1 MAQLRID
8 RVTKR
13 FGRTEV
19 LKGIDLD
26 IADGE
31 FIVLLGAS
39 GCGKSTL
46 LRIIAGLETQTSG
59 HISIGDRVVD
69 NLPPARRGIAMVFQ
83 SYALYPHLDVAG
95 NWAMGLK
102 QAGESGELIAERT
115 REAARIL
122 AMESLLKRRP
132 SELSGGQRQRVA
144 IGRAIVRHPQVFLF
158 DEPLSNLD
166 AALRAQV
173 RFEIARLHKQL
184 GATMVYVT
192 HDQVEAMTLADRI
205 VVMDKGIVQQVG
217 SPEELYRRPAN
228 LFVAGFI
235 GSPKMNFL
243 KGELTAPGEVRLA
256 GGGNV
261 AVGGEP
267 SRNSGEVSVQ
277 PSSDAPVAMISSR
290 AFSGGKLWH
299 RTGDA
304 ARLDDQGRLWL
315 LGRREAAS
323 GGLFPFA
330 VETAALSWPGVRQ
343 AALLAGDGRAKLALS
358 GDGLDPAAL
367 QERAGRLGPIDVVI
381 LREVPMDKRHNSKAD
396 YARLRKLLA

>member
-1 MAQLRID
+1 MAKLKID
-8 RVTKR
+8 QIRKS
-13 FGRTEV
+13 FGKTDV
-19 LKGIDLD
+19 LKGVNID

-59 HISIGDRVVD
+59 HLSIGNQVVD

-102 QAGESGELIAERT
+102 QAGESSELIAERT
-115 REAARIL
+115 KEAARIL
-122 AMESLLKRRP
+122 AMDNLLKRKP

-243 KGELTAPGEVRLA
+243 KGQLGGPGEVKLSGGANLALEGPPPPRADGEVVLGVRPDGFSVTEPDASALRGRIVLNEYLGRESYLHLDLANGESAVVEVSPDLHLPVGRDVGLAVKPGAAHLFVAANQQRLA
-256 GGGNV
+256 
-261 AVGGEP
+261 A
-267 SRNSGEVSVQ
+267 
-277 PSSDAPVAMISSR
+277 
-290 AFSGGKLWH
+290 
-299 RTGDA
+299 
-304 ARLDDQGRLWL
+304 
-315 LGRREAAS
+315 
-323 GGLFPFA
+323 
-330 VETAALSWPGVRQ
+330 
-343 AALLAGDGRAKLALS
+343 
-358 GDGLDPAAL
+358 
-367 QERAGRLGPIDVVI
+367 
-381 LREVPMDKRHNSKAD
+381 
-396 YARLRKLLA
+396 

>member
-1 MAQLRID
+1 MAQLKID
-8 RVTKR
+8 QVRKS
-13 FGRTEV
+13 FGKTDV
-19 LKGIDLD
+19 LKGVNLD

-59 HISIGDRVVD
+59 RISIGGQVVD
-69 NLPPARRGIAMVFQ
+69 HLPPARRGIAMVFQ

-102 QAGESGELIAERT
+102 QAGETPQLIEERT
-115 REAARIL
+115 KEAARIL
-122 AMESLLKRRP
+122 AMESLLQRKP

-144 IGRAIVRHPQVFLF
+144 IGRAIVRHPEVFLF

-166 AALRAQV
+166 AALRSTV

-205 VVMDKGIVQQVG
+205 VVMDKGVVQQVG
-217 SPEELYRRPAN
+217 TPEELYRRPAN

-243 KGELTAPGEVRLA
+243 TGEWDSGGQIRLMGGGSLAVGERPATANGGELVVGVRPDGFAVTEPAASPLRGRIVLNEYLGRESYLHLDLDDGSTAVVEVSPDLHLPAGEDVGLAVKPGAAHLFATADQRRLA
-256 GGGNV
+256 
-261 AVGGEP
+261 A
-267 SRNSGEVSVQ
+267 
-277 PSSDAPVAMISSR
+277 
-290 AFSGGKLWH
+290 
-299 RTGDA
+299 
-304 ARLDDQGRLWL
+304 
-315 LGRREAAS
+315 
-323 GGLFPFA
+323 
-330 VETAALSWPGVRQ
+330 
-343 AALLAGDGRAKLALS
+343 
-358 GDGLDPAAL
+358 
-367 QERAGRLGPIDVVI
+367 
-381 LREVPMDKRHNSKAD
+381 
-396 YARLRKLLA
+396 

>member
-1 MAQLRID
+1 MAKLKID
-8 RVTKR
+8 QIRKS
-13 FGRTEV
+13 FGKTDV
-19 LKGIDLD
+19 LKGVDLD

-59 HISIGDRVVD
+59 RISIGGEVVD
-69 NLPPARRGIAMVFQ
+69 SLPPARRGIAMVFQ

-102 QAGESGELIAERT
+102 QAGETQQLIEERT
-115 REAARIL
+115 KEAARIL
-122 AMESLLKRRP
+122 AMESLLRRKP

-144 IGRAIVRHPQVFLF
+144 IGRAIVRHPKVFLF

-166 AALRAQV
+166 AALRSTV

-205 VVMDKGIVQQVG
+205 VVMDKGVVQQVG
-217 SPEELYRRPAN
+217 TPEELYRRPAN

-243 KGELTAPGEVRLA
+243 KGQWAGPGEIRLA
-256 GGGNV
+256 GGPSVAIGNGTAPAGQGELV
-261 AVGGEP
+261 LGVRPDGFAVTEPAGNSLRGTIVLNEYLGRESYLHLDLEDGGTAVV
-267 SRNSGEVSVQ
+267 EVS
-277 PSSDAPVAMISSR
+277 PDLHLP
-290 AFSGGKLWH
+290 
-299 RTGDA
+299 
-304 ARLDDQGRLWL
+304 
-315 LGRREAAS
+315 
-323 GGLFPFA
+323 
-330 VETAALSWPGVRQ
+330 
-343 AALLAGDGRAKLALS
+343 AGDSVGLTVKPGAAHLFATADQRRLA
-358 GDGLDPAAL
+358 A
-367 QERAGRLGPIDVVI
+367 
-381 LREVPMDKRHNSKAD
+381 
-396 YARLRKLLA
+396 

>member
-1 MAQLRID
+1 MAKLKID
-8 RVTKR
+8 QIRKS
-13 FGRTEV
+13 FGKTDV
-19 LKGIDLD
+19 LKGVDLD

-46 LRIIAGLETQTSG
+46 AADHRRAGDADLGADQHRRPGGRQSAAGQARHRHGVPELRALSA
-59 HISIGDRVVD
+59 S
-69 NLPPARRGIAMVFQ
+69 RRRRATG
-83 SYALYPHLDVAG
+83 P
-95 NWAMGLK
+95 WASSRRAK
-102 QAGESGELIAERT
+102 AAALIAERT
-115 REAARIL
+115 KEAARIL
-122 AMESLLKRRP
+122 ALENLLPRKP

-144 IGRAIVRHPQVFLF
+144 IGRAIVRHPEVFLF

-243 KGELTAPGEVRLA
+243 KGELAAPGEVRLS
-256 GGGNV
+256 GG
-261 AVGGEP
+261 ASLAIGGSRCREP
-267 SRNSGEVSVQ
+267 SAR
-277 PSSDAPVAMISSR
+277 SSWACAPTV
-290 AFSGGKLWH
+290 
-299 RTGDA
+299 
-304 ARLDDQGRLWL
+304 
-315 LGRREAAS
+315 
-323 GGLFPFA
+323 
-330 VETAALSWPGVRQ
+330 
-343 AALLAGDGRAKLALS
+343 
-358 GDGLDPAAL
+358 
-367 QERAGRLGPIDVVI
+367 
-381 LREVPMDKRHNSKAD
+381 LR
-396 YARLRKLLA
+396 